1 MPIKIGERFSST
13 ISLRSVQNMLLD
25 TLAIFYRLRVLRF
38 YERDIHGASEGSL
51 LIQPAS
57 EADAPEEN
65 L

>member
-1 MPIKIGERFSST
+1 
-13 ISLRSVQNMLLD
+13 MLLD